1 VFLAS
6 SDLTHYGPWYRF
18 APAGVGQAGL
28 NWAKENDR
36 LLIDRI
42 LRMQEQSIV
51 PEVRARHSA
60 CGAGAIA
67 ATLAACK
74 ELGASRATLLRH
86 TNSFETLAQVAP
98 QSPDNAVGYASIVV
112 G

>member
-1 VFLAS
+1 
-6 SDLTHYGPWYRF
+6 
-18 APAGVGQAGL
+18 
-28 NWAKENDR
+28 
-36 LLIDRI
+36 
-42 LRMQEQSIV
+42 MQEQSIV

-67 ATLAACK
+67 AMLAASK

-98 QSPDNAVGYASIVV
+98 QPPDNAVGYASIVV